1 VIKLSIPT
9 TMYGLDLFDR
19 LKINEGAVE
28 HFQTHDHPAIRLAGE
43 LLYRR
48 RAHEVKRD
56 YAGPL
61 GDAGAMVMLT
71 NPELFVTEPLPVYI
85 NLQGVGRGQ
94 TIVDRGAI
102 PDDQLARDR
111 RAWPRIG
118 VALDLDVAN
127 GCGRINPGRNLV
139 RGRPTGLVSNCRT
152 DGGPKLTGRP
162 N

>member
-28 HFQTHDHPAIRLAGE
+28 HFRTHDHPAIRLAGE

-111 RAWPRIG
+111 RACRESESLWIWTWQTVAGGSIRAAIWSG
-118 VALDLDVAN
+118 VAQPVWLATAA
-127 GCGRINPGRNLV
+127 RMAAR
-139 RGRPTGLVSNCRT
+139 S
-152 DGGPKLTGRP
+152 
-162 N
+162 